1 MKTNVS
7 LTAIREKLTALTPP
21 QKVLLFIV
29 TLLVL
34 GGGFYLLKFNDQLET
49 IDRLT
54 RNIGDQEKKLA
65 SLKAA
70 QAKVGVLEKD
80 LVLAEAE
87 LAELATFL
95 PEQKEI
101 PGLLEN
107 VSTLGAKV
115 GLENILFQPQPEMP
129 QDFYAMIPVKVD
141 LAGSYNDLG
150 VFLDSISK
158 MDRILRVD
166 SMTLTREKQKE
177 KSGGATLKVNCNF
190 VTYRFLDKPVAQAGA
205 KKK

>member
-21 QKVLLFIV
+21 QKVLLFVV

-49 IDRLT
+49 IDKLT
-54 RNIGDQEKKLA
+54 RNVGDQEKKLA

-80 LVLAEAE
+80 LALAEAE

-107 VSTLGAKV
+107 VSILGAKV

-158 MDRILRVD
+158 MNRILRVD
-166 SMTLTREKQKE
+166 SMTLTREKQKT
-177 KSGGATLKVNCNF
+177 GGSTLKVNCNF
-190 VTYRFLDKPVAQAGA
+190 VTYRFLDKPVAKET